1 MGTIYELEHGAG
13 MRPTVICLH
22 ASGGS
27 GGQWRVL
34 ANAMKHGFHVLTP
47 DLYGHGAAPSWDGP
61 RGDIV
66 AADVARIS
74 GLAAEA
80 GGTVHLVGHS
90 YGGTIA
96 LRVAL
101 AHPERVTSVAIYEP
115 VPMRVLFDYNA
126 KHRAAAEIAEIA
138 RDIRRALNGA
148 SFEHAARRFIDYWS
162 GAGSWARLAPDVQA
176 TIAQRMPVTDAHFA
190 SLIHDPVRLRDY
202 ANVRV
207 PVLYLTGRETRA
219 SARRMEELMRYA
231 LPDVEAV
238 RLDDM
243 GHLGPITH
251 AETVAQRIAQ
261 FVRTHAGPER
271 IVDDRKA
278 A

>member
-1 MGTIYELEHGAG
+1 MRTIYELEPGAG

-27 GGQWRVL
+27 GAQWRVL
-34 ANAMKHGFHVLTP
+34 ANRVKHDFHVLTP
-47 DLYGHGAAPSWDGP
+47 DLCGHGTAPSWHGP

-66 AADVARIS
+66 AADVERIS
-74 GLAAEA
+74 RLAADA
-80 GGTVHLVGHS
+80 GGRVHLVGHS
-90 YGGTIA
+90 YGGAIA

-101 AHPERVTSVAIYEP
+101 SHPERVTSVAVYEP

-126 KHRAAAEIAEIA
+126 KHRAAAEVAEVA
-138 RDIRRALNGA
+138 GDIRRALNGEG
-148 SFEHAARRFIDYWS
+148 FEPAARRFVDYWS
-162 GAGSWARLAPDVQA
+162 GAGSWARLTPEQQA
-176 TIAQRMPVTDAHFA
+176 TIARRMPVIDAHFA
-190 SLIHDPVRLRDY
+190 SLIHDAVRLRDY
-202 ANVRV
+202 ANVQA
-207 PVLYLTGRETRA
+207 PVLYLTGRQTRA
-219 SARRMEELMRYA
+219 SARHMEELLRYA
-231 LPDVEAV
+231 LPDVEASK
-238 RLDDM
+238 LDEM

-261 FVRTHAGPER
+261 FVRRHATEP

>member
-1 MGTIYELEHGAG
+1 MGTIYALDHGAC

-22 ASGGS
+22 ASGAS

-34 ANAMKHGFHVLTP
+34 ASRMHDFHVRTP
-47 DLYGHGAAPSWDGP
+47 DLYGHGTVPAWQGP
-61 RGDIV
+61 RVDIV

-80 GGTVHLVGHS
+80 GGKVHLVGHS

-101 AHPERVTSVAIYEP
+101 SHPERVASVAVYEP

-126 KHRAAAEIAEIA
+126 KHPAAAEIAELA
-138 RDIRRALNGA
+138 RDIRRALNGG
-148 SFEHAARRFIDYWS
+148 SFEAAARRFVDYWS
-162 GAGSWARLAPDVQA
+162 GAGSWARLAPEDQA
-176 TIAQRMPVTDAHFA
+176 TIARRMPVTDAHFA

-202 ANVRV
+202 ASVRA
-207 PVLYLTGRETRA
+207 PVLYLAGRQTCA
-219 SARRMEELMRYA
+219 SARRMGELLRYA
-231 LPDVEAV
+231 LPDVDAAK
-238 RLDDM
+238 LDEM

-251 AETVAQRIAQ
+251 AESVAQRIAH
-261 FVRTHAGPER
+261 FVRRHATER

>member
-1 MGTIYELEHGAG
+1 MATIYELEQRAS
-13 MRPTVICLH
+13 MKPTVICLH
-22 ASGGS
+22 ASAGS
-27 GGQWRVL
+27 GGQWKALGNR
-34 ANAMKHGFHVLTP
+34 MKYDFHVLTP

-61 RGDIV
+61 PGDIV

-74 GLAAEA
+74 RRAAEA
-80 GGTVHLVGHS
+80 GGKVHLVGHS
-90 YGGTIA
+90 YGGAIA

-101 AHPERVTSVAIYEP
+101 AHPERVASVAVYEP
-115 VPMRVLFDYNA
+115 VTMRVLFDYNP
-126 KHRAAAEIAEIA
+126 KHRAAAEVAEVA
-138 RDIRRALNGA
+138 RDIRRDLKGG
-148 SFEHAARRFIDYWS
+148 SFEHAARRFVDYWS
-162 GAGSWARLAPDVQA
+162 GAGYWAQLTPEVQA
-176 TIAQRMPVTDAHFA
+176 TVAGRMPVIDAHFA

-202 ANVRV
+202 ANVHV

-219 SARRMEELMRYA
+219 SARRIGELMRYA
-231 LPDVEAV
+231 LPDVEAI

-261 FVRTHAGPER
+261 FVRGHSPER

>member
-1 MGTIYELEHGAG
+1 MRTIYGLDHGFS
-13 MRPTVICLH
+13 MKSTVICLH
-22 ASGGS
+22 ASGAS
-27 GGQWRVL
+27 GGQWRAL
-34 ANAMKHGFHVLTP
+34 ANRMKHDFHVLTP
-47 DLYGHGAAPSWDGP
+47 DLYGHGAAPSWYGP

-74 GLAAEA
+74 SLAAEA
-80 GGTVHLVGHS
+80 GDKVHLVGHS

-101 AHPERVTSVAIYEP
+101 SHPEQVVSVAVYEP

-126 KHRAAAEIAEIA
+126 KHRAAAEIAELA
-138 RDIRRALNGA
+138 RDIRRALNGG
-148 SFEHAARRFIDYWS
+148 SFELAARRFVDYWS
-162 GAGSWARLAPDVQA
+162 GAGSWARLTPEDQA
-176 TIAQRMPVTDAHFA
+176 TIARRMPVTDAHFA

-207 PVLYLTGRETRA
+207 PVLYLMGRQTRA
-219 SARRMEELMRYA
+219 SARRMGELLRYA
-231 LPDVEAV
+231 LPDVEAGT
-238 RLDDM
+238 LDEM

-251 AETVAQRIAQ
+251 AEIVAQRIAQ
-261 FVRTHAGPER
+261 FVRGHAPER
-271 IVDDRKA
+271 LVDDRKA